1 MKRPFILLFL
11 ISILISIF
19 SIFHTEELLLEKE
32 FTNKASIVCTGTI
45 YQITPKSKTTAIY
58 IKNIKI
64 SSIKNKKI
72 KKENYGITGLLIY
85 TEQAENLKIKN
96 QVKIKGDIQRFT
108 KGTNPGQFNEYI
120 YYKSLRIDYKVLA
133 KNVSIVNNE
142 YAYFANKLQ
151 EIRSILKQ
159 TYQKFLPEEDAGILC
174 AMLLGDKSSLPQETK
189 ELYQKNGIAHI
200 LAISGLHISMIG
212 LFLYKF
218 LKKIYIP
225 NEINIP
231 CTILFLFSYAQ
242 MTGFSVSTNR
252 ATIMLTISLCA
263 ILLGR
268 TYDFVTAICL
278 SGTII
283 LLQNPYQLVNCG
295 FLLSFGAVLGISV
308 VYPIIKKCIFPSEE
322 KNRKVNKTVKSI
334 HIVLFH
340 WTKKEKGLAEHKKWR
355 SGKKIIYKLVDA
367 FLISL
372 SVNLITLPILLY
384 FYYDFPIY
392 SIFLNLLIL
401 PFVSL
406 LIALAV
412 LLAFIGMFSEFFA
425 MFFAGGIHAIFVF
438 YEKVCNLTI
447 SLPNSIITIGK
458 PQIEQLV
465 IYYSLIFLAIF
476 IYNVVPKLTIP
487 IMFICCLSIFVAT
500 PSNSLSIT
508 VMDVGQ
514 GDGILLRNETG
525 TTYFI
530 DGGSTDIKNL
540 GQYRITPCL
549 KAKGI
554 SYIDYALVT
563 HMDQDHIS
571 GLMELLEKQEEPGVI
586 QIGTLILPNTDL
598 KDDAFLKMIKLAMK
612 KNINVTYLKKGD
624 KIIDG
629 ELSLSCLHPYK
640 GFNTTERNAYSM
652 VLYMKYHSFSMLFT
666 GDVEKEGEE
675 ALIANKEL
683 PKCDIYK
690 VAHHGSQYT
699 NSDSLLD
706 RLQPH
711 YAIVSAGEGNRYG
724 HPHKEVL
731 QRLASR
737 KCPCFSTI
745 DHGAIE
751 VCITKDKINVSGYSS
766 VSTLP
771 FPKKKLLGEIQKKP

>member
-1 MKRPFILLFL
+1 MP
-11 ISILISIF
+11 
-19 SIFHTEELLLEKE
+19 LEKE

-268 TYDFVTAICL
+268 TYDFITAICL

-322 KNRKVNKTVKSI
+322 KNRKVNKTVESI
-334 HIVLFH
+334 RIVLFH
-340 WTKKEKGLAEHKKWR
+340 WTKKEKELAEHKKWR

-465 IYYSLIFLAIF
+465 IYYGLIFLAIF
-476 IYNVVPKLTIP
+476 IYNVIPKLTLP
-487 IMFICCLSIFVAT
+487 IMLICCLSIFVPT
-500 PSNSLSIT
+500 PSNNLSIT

-586 QIGTLILPNTDL
+586 QIGTLILPDTDL
-598 KDDAFLKMIKLAMK
+598 KDDAFLKMVKLAMK

-640 GFNTTERNAYSM
+640 GFNTTERNVYSM

-675 ALIANKEL
+675 ALIANKEV

-711 YAIVSAGEGNRYG
+711 YAIVSAGEGNRYR

>member
-19 SIFHTEELLLEKE
+19 SIFHTEELPLEKK
-32 FTNKASIVCTGTI
+32 FTNRASIVCTGTI
-45 YQITPKSKTTAIY
+45 YQIMPKSKTTAIY

-72 KKENYGITGLLIY
+72 KKENYGITGLMIY

-96 QVKIKGDIQRFT
+96 QVKITGDIQRFT

-268 TYDFVTAICL
+268 TYDFITAICL

-322 KNRKVNKTVKSI
+322 KNRKVNKTVESI
-334 HIVLFH
+334 RVVLFH
-340 WTKKEKGLAEHKKWR
+340 WAKKEKELAEHKKWR
-355 SGKKIIYKLVDA
+355 SAKKIIYKLVDA

-465 IYYSLIFLAIF
+465 IYYGLIFLAIF
-476 IYNVVPKLTIP
+476 IYNVIPKLTLP
-487 IMFICCLSIFVAT
+487 IMLICCLSIFVPT

-586 QIGTLILPNTDL
+586 QIGTLILPSTDL
-598 KDDAFLKMIKLAMK
+598 KDDAFFKMIKLAMK

-652 VLYMKYHSFSMLFT
+652 VLYMKYHSFSVLFT

>member
-1 MKRPFILLFL
+1 MP
-11 ISILISIF
+11 
-19 SIFHTEELLLEKE
+19 LEKE

-268 TYDFVTAICL
+268 TYDFITAICL

-322 KNRKVNKTVKSI
+322 KNRKVNKTVESI
-334 HIVLFH
+334 RIVLFH
-340 WTKKEKGLAEHKKWR
+340 WTKKELAEHKKWR

-465 IYYSLIFLAIF
+465 IYYGLIFLAIF
-476 IYNVVPKLTIP
+476 VYNVIPKLTLP
-487 IMFICCLSIFVAT
+487 IMLICCLSIFVPT
-500 PSNSLSIT
+500 PSNNLSIT

-586 QIGTLILPNTDL
+586 QIGTLILPDTDL
-598 KDDAFLKMIKLAMK
+598 KDDAFLKMVKLAMK
-612 KNINVTYLKKGD
+612 KNINVTYLKKED

-640 GFNTTERNAYSM
+640 GFNTTERNVYSM

-711 YAIVSAGEGNRYG
+711 YAIVSAGEGNRYR

>member
-1 MKRPFILLFL
+1 MP
-11 ISILISIF
+11 
-19 SIFHTEELLLEKE
+19 LEKE

-268 TYDFVTAICL
+268 TYDFITAICL

-322 KNRKVNKTVKSI
+322 KNRKVNKTVESI
-334 HIVLFH
+334 RIVLFH
-340 WTKKEKGLAEHKKWR
+340 WTKKEKELAEHKKWR

-465 IYYSLIFLAIF
+465 IYYGLIFLAIF
-476 IYNVVPKLTIP
+476 IYNVIPKLTLP
-487 IMFICCLSIFVAT
+487 IMLICCLSIFVPT
-500 PSNSLSIT
+500 PSNNLSIT

-586 QIGTLILPNTDL
+586 QIGTLILPDTDL
-598 KDDAFLKMIKLAMK
+598 KDDAFLKMVKLAMK

-640 GFNTTERNAYSM
+640 GFNTTERNVYSM

-711 YAIVSAGEGNRYG
+711 YAIVSAGEGNRYR

>member
-1 MKRPFILLFL
+1 LP
-11 ISILISIF
+11 
-19 SIFHTEELLLEKE
+19 LEKE

-268 TYDFVTAICL
+268 TYDFITAICL

-322 KNRKVNKTVKSI
+322 KNRKVNKTVESI
-334 HIVLFH
+334 RIVLFH
-340 WTKKEKGLAEHKKWR
+340 WTKKELAEHKKWR

-465 IYYSLIFLAIF
+465 IYYGLIFLAIF
-476 IYNVVPKLTIP
+476 VYNVIPKLTLP
-487 IMFICCLSIFVAT
+487 IMLICCLSIFVPT
-500 PSNSLSIT
+500 PSNNLSIT

-586 QIGTLILPNTDL
+586 QIGTLILPDTDL
-598 KDDAFLKMIKLAMK
+598 KDDAFLKMVKLAMK
-612 KNINVTYLKKGD
+612 KNINVTYLKKED

-640 GFNTTERNAYSM
+640 GFNTTERNAYSI

-711 YAIVSAGEGNRYG
+711 YAIVSAGEGNRYR

>member
-1 MKRPFILLFL
+1 MP
-11 ISILISIF
+11 
-19 SIFHTEELLLEKE
+19 LEKE

-268 TYDFVTAICL
+268 TYDFITAICL

-322 KNRKVNKTVKSI
+322 KNRKVNKTVESI
-334 HIVLFH
+334 RIVLFH
-340 WTKKEKGLAEHKKWR
+340 WTKKELAEHKKWR

-465 IYYSLIFLAIF
+465 IYYGLIFLAIF
-476 IYNVVPKLTIP
+476 VYNVIPKLTLP
-487 IMFICCLSIFVAT
+487 IMLICCLSIFVPT
-500 PSNSLSIT
+500 PSNNLSIT

-586 QIGTLILPNTDL
+586 QIGTLILPDTDL
-598 KDDAFLKMIKLAMK
+598 KDDAFLKMVKLAMK
-612 KNINVTYLKKGD
+612 KNINVTYLKKED

-640 GFNTTERNAYSM
+640 GFNTTERNAYSI

-711 YAIVSAGEGNRYG
+711 YAIVSAGEGNRYR

>member
-1 MKRPFILLFL
+1 MP
-11 ISILISIF
+11 
-19 SIFHTEELLLEKE
+19 LEKE

-108 KGTNPGQFNEYI
+108 KGTNSGQFNEYI

-268 TYDFVTAICL
+268 TYDFITAICL

-322 KNRKVNKTVKSI
+322 KNRKVNKTVESI
-334 HIVLFH
+334 RIVLFH
-340 WTKKEKGLAEHKKWR
+340 WTKKELAEHKKWR

-465 IYYSLIFLAIF
+465 IYYGLIFLAIF
-476 IYNVVPKLTIP
+476 VYNVIPKLTLP
-487 IMFICCLSIFVAT
+487 IMLICCLSIFVPT
-500 PSNSLSIT
+500 PSNNLSIT

-586 QIGTLILPNTDL
+586 QIGTLILPDTDL
-598 KDDAFLKMIKLAMK
+598 KDDAFLKMVKLAMK
-612 KNINVTYLKKGD
+612 KNINVTYLKKED

-640 GFNTTERNAYSM
+640 GFNTTERNAYSI

-711 YAIVSAGEGNRYG
+711 YAIVSAGEGNRYR

>member
-1 MKRPFILLFL
+1 MP
-11 ISILISIF
+11 
-19 SIFHTEELLLEKE
+19 LEKE

-268 TYDFVTAICL
+268 TYDFITAICL

-322 KNRKVNKTVKSI
+322 KNRKVNKTVESI
-334 HIVLFH
+334 RIVLFH
-340 WTKKEKGLAEHKKWR
+340 WTKKELAEHKKWR

-465 IYYSLIFLAIF
+465 IYYGLIFLAIF
-476 IYNVVPKLTIP
+476 VYNVIPKLTLP
-487 IMFICCLSIFVAT
+487 IMLICCLSIFVPT
-500 PSNSLSIT
+500 PSNNLSIT

-586 QIGTLILPNTDL
+586 QIGTLILPDTDL
-598 KDDAFLKMIKLAMK
+598 KDDAFLKMVKLAMK
-612 KNINVTYLKKGD
+612 KNINVTYLKKED

-640 GFNTTERNAYSM
+640 GFNTTERNAYSI

-711 YAIVSAGEGNRYG
+711 YAIVSAGEGNRYR

-731 QRLASR
+731 QRRASR

>member
-1 MKRPFILLFL
+1 MP
-11 ISILISIF
+11 
-19 SIFHTEELLLEKE
+19 LEKE

-268 TYDFVTAICL
+268 TYDFITAICL

-322 KNRKVNKTVKSI
+322 KNRKVNKTVESI
-334 HIVLFH
+334 RIVLFH
-340 WTKKEKGLAEHKKWR
+340 WTKKEKELAEHKKWR

-465 IYYSLIFLAIF
+465 IYYGLIFLAIF
-476 IYNVVPKLTIP
+476 VYNVIPKLTLP
-487 IMFICCLSIFVAT
+487 IMLICCLSIFVPT
-500 PSNSLSIT
+500 PSNNLSIT

-586 QIGTLILPNTDL
+586 QIGTLILPDTDL
-598 KDDAFLKMIKLAMK
+598 KDDAFLKMVKLAMK

-640 GFNTTERNAYSM
+640 GFNTTERNAYSI

-711 YAIVSAGEGNRYG
+711 YAIVSAGEGNRYR